1 MRLVRNKQ
9 NATPGKTRQTVT
21 FSSLLPVIGLL
32 LLYVLVRNQA
42 LSSFPPFIDEI
53 GHIRLAQQVLAGH
66 VWIGATESKLLV
78 PWWLAVFQPY
88 GPAAVWI
95 GRAATIL
102 FSMIGLAA
110 VYKLGAQ
117 LSFRWAGMLAVLVYI
132 LAPFLFFFERMVL
145 TDPYMAT
152 CSTLCALFAAR
163 LLRRVN
169 RADAVLCGLGVAAA
183 MGAKGSGIVLVSIP
197 IMAVL
202 ILPQR
207 TTWRLRISWLAYA
220 IGTFA

>member
-1 MRLVRNKQ
+1 MRLVRSNQ
-9 NATPGKTRQTVT
+9 NATSGKKRRTAT
-21 FSSLLPVIGLL
+21 FSSLLPIIGLL
-32 LLYVLVRNQA
+32 LLYVLVRTPA

-53 GHIRLAQQVLAGH
+53 GHVRLAQQVLAGH

-78 PWWLAVFQPY
+78 PWWLAVFQPF
-88 GPAAVWI
+88 GPAQVWI

-152 CSTLCALFAAR
+152 CSTLCVLFPPR
-163 LLRRVN
+163 LLRPVHRPAPV
-169 RADAVLCGLGVAAA
+169 
-183 MGAKGSGIVLVSIP
+183 
-197 IMAVL
+197 
-202 ILPQR
+202 
-207 TTWRLRISWLAYA
+207 
-220 IGTFA
+220 FF